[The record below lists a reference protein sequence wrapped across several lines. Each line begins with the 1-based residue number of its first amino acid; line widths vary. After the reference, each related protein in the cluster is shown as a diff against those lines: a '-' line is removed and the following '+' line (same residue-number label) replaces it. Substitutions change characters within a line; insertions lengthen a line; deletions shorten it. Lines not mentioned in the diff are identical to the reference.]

1 MCARCPRAWRSANAQ
16 RWCRTSPRY
25 CGPKSD
31 EPLVCGA
38 ATTTRSS
45 FWGTSSHVE
54 FLVGLPRPFRGRRA
68 SPGMVAAAPA
78 VMAALRWCPDS
89 APNGTLRPGSIAN
102 ICAGA
107 LETTIRPPRL
117 SAHSSCAR
125 LRGVPVARECLSR
138 VSAGLGSVGVE
149 GVSASASCER
159 ELQAASRP
167 VGGESTSGLRAA
179 RARPPRPAH
188 RVGAARSAELRQG

>member
-1 MCARCPRAWRSANAQ
+1 MVGGFVCSGPRQFVAQRPVSAARMCARCPRAWRSANEQ

-25 CGPKSD
+25 CGPKSE

-54 FLVGLPRPFRGRRA
+54 FFVGLPRPFRGRRA

-78 VMAALRWCPDS
+78 VMAALRSCPDS

-107 LETTIRPPRL
+107 PETTIRPSRL
-117 SAHSSCAR
+117 SVHSSCTR
-125 LRGVPVARECLSR
+125 LQGVPVARECLSR
-138 VSAGLGSVGVE
+138 GTACLEGAPAS
-149 GVSASASCER
+149 GVSASRACLRARAASASCK
-159 ELQAASRP
+159 L
-167 VGGESTSGLRAA
+167 
-179 RARPPRPAH
+179 PAG
-188 RVGAARSAELRQG
+188 R